1 MSSRPK
7 TQVHIVTGKGGV
19 GKSTL
24 SASIARALSDKGEG
38 PVLLIEVQGSGR
50 SLELLGLED
59 HFRYEAQ
66 AVPEMNNVWACRI
79 LPRPAFRQYFS
90 LLLALGQQDSAF
102 AQFTSGLRD
111 RLVDTVLDN
120 KVVSAFVDVC
130 PGLEPAALL
139 GKVHWEA
146 TEGLAPEIDRPW
158 RHIVMDAPST
168 GHALMLFRSTQALVE
183 VFGTGIVFKQAS
195 DIMSLMRD
203 ASTTRLYVLSTPEE
217 LPLKEAT
224 DLASGLA
231 TIGLPRPR
239 FVLNRVRPMTQ
250 TGADAPSGESLE
262 KWNSQWAREA
272 RLEQERSQEEAALLG
287 DFLSQHQI
295 ADFAARIPE
304 IFAARD
310 PLSPIVSLCKEL
322 VAK

>member
-1 MSSRPK
+1 
-7 TQVHIVTGKGGV
+7 VHIVTGKGGV
-19 GKSTL
+19 GKSTF
-24 SASIARALSDKGEG
+24 SASLARALSEKGEG

-90 LLLALGQQDSAF
+90 LLLALGQQDSTF
-102 AQFTSGLRD
+102 AQVTSGLRD

-146 TEGLAPEIDRPW
+146 TEGSAPEIERPW
-158 RHIVMDAPST
+158 KHVVMDAPST

-224 DLASGLA
+224 DLAKGLA
-231 TIGLPRPR
+231 AIGLPRPR
-239 FVLNRVRPMTQ
+239 FVLNRVRPATQ
-250 TGADAPSGESLE
+250 TSEAAPSTETLE
-262 KWNSQWAREA
+262 KWNTEWAREA
-272 RLEQERSQEEAALLG
+272 RLEQERSQEESALLSE
-287 DFLSQHQI
+287 FLAQHQI
-295 ADFAARIPE
+295 SEFAARIPE
-304 IFAARD
+304 IFSTRD
-310 PLSPIVSLCKEL
+310 SLSPIVALCKEL
-322 VAK
+322 ITK